1 MTAKRHPL
9 HEDLLALFSTTVLV
23 SLGVHLLSSVGLI
36 TGGLAGMA
44 LLLAEISPWGFGLC
58 FALLNLPF
66 YVLALLE
73 LGWRFT
79 LNTIIC
85 VLLVATLS
93 EWIHLLVALDTVQPA
108 FAAIA
113 GGVLIGFGMLI
124 VFRHQA
130 SLGGVGILAYYLQ
143 NRFGWRA
150 GYVQLAVD
158 LTILA
163 GGASVLPLPLL
174 AMSVLG
180 AVVLNAVLAVNHRP
194 GRHRVA

>member
-9 HEDLLALFSTTVLV
+9 HEDLLAFFSTTVLV

-44 LLLAEISPWGFGLC
+44 LLLADISPWGFGLC

-108 FAAIA
+108 FR
-113 GGVLIGFGMLI
+113 
-124 VFRHQA
+124 RHC
-130 SLGGVGILAYYLQ
+130 
-143 NRFGWRA
+143 RRRA
-150 GYVQLAVD
+150 DRLWHADRVSPPGQPGRRGHPGLLPAKP
-158 LTILA
+158 LWLA
-163 GGASVLPLPLL
+163 GGLCAACRGPDHPRRR
-174 AMSVLG
+174 G
-180 AVVLNAVLAVNHRP
+180 PPCCRC
-194 GRHRVA
+194 RCWR